1 MQQDNA
7 PATELPPVASY
18 VLLADSRGA
27 PQVYLERRGYH
38 DEDYWA
44 IARHGFVLDREHLD
58 FVYEGMPSGRT
69 EEHLKATR
77 FTLAE
82 ALVLWKEVVGKPEM
96 LQYGTPRY
104 AYGRPAA

>member
-7 PATELPPVASY
+7 PATELPPVASF
-18 VLLADSRGA
+18 VLLADNRGA
-27 PQVYLERRGYH
+27 PRVFLERRGYH

-44 IARHGFVLDREHLD
+44 IARDGFVLDRELE
-58 FVYEGMPSGRT
+58 FVYEGLPSGRT

-82 ALVLWKEVVGKPEM
+82 ALALWKEVVGKPDL

-104 AYGRPAA
+104 AYGLPAA